1 MAKPKASAK
10 QPIANAFQTSNT
22 KLAACL
28 WAMGFI
34 PSMRLRHRQSDGKD
48 YIDFMFGV
56 KSARPQ
62 FSTYTITIA
71 RMWKKGALS
80 PMHPLCVMMRALTNR
95 EALLD
100 MLKGVP
106 MRLVSVADGCMTEF
120 RHGAENAQI
129 MAMPR
134 EFAEPDLDLM
144 ASVSGVGIPPLAITG
159 SPPAHV
165 FHLSRHGF
173 TLKDPVTKAPV
184 MHDAQ
189 RLLRRAPT
197 ATDPLHLALEDEEPL
212 HPVVLGYDVL
222 TVRSELQRVIRK
234 TQPSLIVEESGMTAE
249 LSLNY
254 TGRVMERIAS
264 RFGTVP
270 V

>member
-1 MAKPKASAK
+1 MAQPSAKP
-10 QPIANAFQTSNT
+10 PTANVFQTSDT
-22 KLAACL
+22 KLASCL
-28 WAMGFI
+28 VALGF
-34 PSMRLRHRQSDGKD
+34 PFQHRLRHRQSDGKD

-56 KSARPQ
+56 RSLRPQ
-62 FSTYTITIA
+62 FTHFTITVA
-71 RMWKKGALS
+71 KLWKKGALP
-80 PMHPLCVMMRALTNR
+80 PMHPLCVMMRALINR

-100 MLKGVP
+100 MQKGVP
-106 MRLVSVADGCMTEF
+106 MRLVSVAEGCMTEF
-120 RHGAENAQI
+120 RHGAENPQI
-129 MAMPR
+129 LAMRR
-134 EFAEPDLDLM
+134 EFTEPDLDLM
-144 ASVSGVGIPPLAITG
+144 ASVSGVGIPPLTITG
-159 SPPAHV
+159 THPAHV

-197 ATDPLHLALEDEEPL
+197 VADPLHLALEDEEPL

-222 TVRSELQRVIRK
+222 TVRAELQRMIRS
-234 TQPSLIVEESGMTAE
+234 TQPSLIVEEAGMTAE

-254 TGRVMERIAS
+254 TGRVMERIAH